1 MRSLKVGYWPISK
14 NLDAAGDRRRLV
26 FWAKNRGHEIIT
38 DITQKVDV
46 IVASENADFRSKI
59 FSGTKTPIVFDLI
72 DSYLGAKSPID
83 DLVRGSLKRLDS
95 QISSGFQYFTNYIK
109 EFCTISNIVV
119 CSSPEQEIM
128 IKEFNTNTHVILD
141 SHEELPFADID
152 FRIRTSRGQIKTILW
167 EGQPATIPGISHIGL
182 VLKSVANN
190 NNLEFS
196 FVTDKEYFRV
206 LNKYFKGKTINL
218 IQKVS
223 GLNDDQFSVTKWSP
237 RELILKS
244 EASYFSIIPIDLTVP
259 LIRFKPEN
267 RLLIM
272 WRLGLPCLTSA
283 SPAYVRVAKKAGVNA
298 ICESPS
304 QWRFKMQQL
313 LDDPELAQTESLKG
327 QAYVREHHSESL
339 LLKKWDEAIES
350 AMSS

>member
-1 MRSLKVGYWPISK
+1 MRSLKVGYWPNSK
-14 NLDAAGDRRRLV
+14 NLDAPGDRRRLV
-26 FWAKNRGHEIIT
+26 FWTKVRGHNIIT
-38 DITQKVDV
+38 DLTQKVDV
-46 IVASENADFRSKI
+46 IVASEHADFRSKI
-59 FSGTKTPIVFDLI
+59 FSGTKTPIVFDLV
-72 DSYLGAKSPID
+72 DAYLCAKNPID
-83 DLVRGSLKRLDS
+83 DFVRGSLKRLDA
-95 QISSGFQYFTNYIK
+95 QISSGIQYFTNYIK
-109 EFCTISNIVV
+109 EFCTISSAVI
-119 CSSPEQEIM
+119 CSSPEQEKL
-128 IKEFNTNTHVILD
+128 IKEFNANTHVILD
-141 SHEELPFADID
+141 SHGELPFADVD
-152 FRIRTSRGQIKTILW
+152 IRNRTFQGQIKTILW
-167 EGQPATIPGISHIGL
+167 EGQPATIPGISHISS
-182 VLKSVANN
+182 VLKSSADD

-206 LNKYFKGKTINL
+206 FNKYFKGKTINL

-223 GLNDDQFSVTKWSP
+223 GLNEDQFSVTKWSP
-237 RELILKS
+237 KELILRS
-244 EASYFSIIPIDLTVP
+244 EASYLSIIPIDLTVP

-313 LDDPELAQTESLKG
+313 LDDPELAQAEALKG
-327 QAYVREHHSESL
+327 QAYVREHHSDSL
-339 LLKKWDEAIES
+339 LLKKWDEAVES

>member
-1 MRSLKVGYWPISK
+1 MAYFEELRCSWRQAKIS
-14 NLDAAGDRRRLV
+14 
-26 FWAKNRGHEIIT
+26 FWTKSRGHEITT
-38 DITQKVDV
+38 DLTQKVDV
-46 IVASENADFRSKI
+46 IVASEYADLRSKI
-59 FSGTKTPIVFDLI
+59 FSDTKTPIVFDLI
-72 DSYLGAKSPID
+72 DSYLCAKNPID
-83 DLVRGSLKRLDS
+83 DFIRGTLKRLDS
-95 QISSGFQYFTNYIK
+95 QISSGVQYYTNYIK
-109 EFCTISNIVV
+109 EFCNVSNAVI

-141 SHEELPFADID
+141 SHKELPFVDID
-152 FRIRTSRGQIKTILW
+152 LRSRTSHDQIKTILW
-167 EGQPATIPGISHIGL
+167 EGQPATIPGISHIGS
-182 VLKSVANN
+182 VLKSVADIY
-190 NNLEFS
+190 NLEFS

-206 LNKYFKGKTINL
+206 LNKYFRGKTINL

-223 GLNDDQFSVTKWSP
+223 GLNYDQFSVTKWSP
-237 RELILKS
+237 KELILRS
-244 EASYFSIIPIDLTVP
+244 EASYLSIIPIDLTVP

-304 QWRFKMQQL
+304 QWGFKMQQL
-313 LDDPELAQTESLKG
+313 LDDPELAQAEALKG
-327 QAYVREHHSESL
+327 QAYVREHHSDSL
-339 LLKKWDEAIES
+339 LLKKWDEAVES

>member
-26 FWAKNRGHEIIT
+26 FWTKSRGHEITT
-38 DITQKVDV
+38 DLTQKVDV
-46 IVASENADFRSKI
+46 IVASEHADFRSKI
-59 FSGTKTPIVFDLI
+59 FSDTKTPIVFDLI
-72 DSYLGAKSPID
+72 DSYLCAQNPID
-83 DLVRGSLKRLDS
+83 DFIRGTLKRLDS
-95 QISSGFQYFTNYIK
+95 QISSGVQYYTNYIK
-109 EFCTISNIVV
+109 EFCNVSNAVI

-141 SHEELPFADID
+141 SHKELPFADID
-152 FRIRTSRGQIKTILW
+152 LRNRTSHDQIKTILW
-167 EGQPATIPGISHIGL
+167 EGQPATIPGISHIGS
-182 VLKSVANN
+182 VLKSVADNN
-190 NNLEFS
+190 KLEFS
-196 FVTDKEYFRV
+196 FVTDKEYLRV
-206 LNKYFKGKTINL
+206 LNKYFRGKTINL

-223 GLNDDQFSVTKWSP
+223 GLSDDQFSVTKWSP
-237 RELILKS
+237 KELILKS
-244 EASYFSIIPIDLTVP
+244 EASYLSIIPIDLTVP
-259 LIRFKPEN
+259 LIKFKPEN

-313 LDDPELAQTESLKG
+313 LDDPEVAQAEALKG
-327 QAYVREHHSESL
+327 QAYVREHHNDSL
-339 LLKKWDEAIES
+339 LLKKWDEAVES